1 MRLQAS
7 SISLQASQKGRREVV
22 STAAAATL
30 ASILTVPNL
39 ADAEIP
45 GIAGQSP
52 KTILITGAS
61 SGIGFD
67 AVSRFVSLGHTV
79 HVPCRNLEKSN
90 SIKDRLFSM
99 SELPGTCVTGV
110 CDLSDLNSI
119 QQYAN
124 SLKSSNVKLDAV
136 CLNAGLA
143 PGISNKIARRTK
155 QGFEETVGVNHFGHF
170 KLMGLL
176 KQESLLTQ
184 NSRVTITASGVHD
197 PDSPGGQQGSKA
209 TLGDLSGLESQGRD
223 CEMID
228 GGAYDPDKAYKDSKL
243 CNVFFAREL
252 QKRNPNLMVNSFTP
266 GLIVSTG
273 LFRDQNP
280 LFTKVF
286 DVLATNVF
294 KVGESVTWGGGALA
308 YIALSDDIKTFGGY
322 YGSKP
327 GSSKFG
333 DSAYG
338 SAFSVDAVSKEVTE
352 GEKKQQRLWELSE
365 KLIQIS

>member
-1 MRLQAS
+1 LPSVAR
-7 SISLQASQKGRREVV
+7 
-22 STAAAATL
+22 
-30 ASILTVPNL
+30 
-39 ADAEIP
+39 AEIP

-79 HVPCRNLEKSN
+79 YASARNLEKSE
-90 SIKDRLFSM
+90 SIKTRISSD
-99 SELPGTCVTGV
+99 LPGTCITGV
-110 CDLSDLNSI
+110 CDLSDLSSVTA
-119 QQYAN
+119 YADR
-124 SLKSSNVKLDAV
+124 LKANGVKFDCA

-143 PGISNKIARRTK
+143 PGISRKTPERTK
-155 QGFEETVGVNHFGHF
+155 EGFEMTVGVNHFGHF
-170 KLMGLL
+170 KLMSLL
-176 KQESLLTQ
+176 KPSLKE

-209 TLGDLSGLESQGRD
+209 TLGDLKGLEEIGRD

-243 CNVFFAREL
+243 CNVFFTREL
-252 QKRNPNLMVNSFTP
+252 QKRNPNLQVNCFTP

-280 LFTKVF
+280 IFTKVF
-286 DVLATNVF
+286 DVAATNVF
-294 KVGESVTWGGGALA
+294 KVGESIEWGGGALA
-308 YIALSDDIKTFGGY
+308 YIALSEDVKTYGGY

-327 GSSKFG
+327 GSSKYG
-333 DSAYG
+333 DAAYG
-338 SAFSVDAVSKEVTE
+338 SSFSVDTVSKEVAE

-365 KLIQIS
+365 KLVNL